1 MVGAMVTLTHKNTAA
16 LAATP
21 TPTPKPNP
29 NPNQVT
35 LRHKNTSALAAFRM
49 GSGRSLYVLSLSP
62 PLDAVSAIEIQHCPQ
77 HYEPQP

>member
-1 MVGAMVTLTHKNTAA
+1 MVGAMVTLRHKNTSA

-21 TPTPKPNP
+21 TP

-77 HYEPQP
+77 HYEPHP